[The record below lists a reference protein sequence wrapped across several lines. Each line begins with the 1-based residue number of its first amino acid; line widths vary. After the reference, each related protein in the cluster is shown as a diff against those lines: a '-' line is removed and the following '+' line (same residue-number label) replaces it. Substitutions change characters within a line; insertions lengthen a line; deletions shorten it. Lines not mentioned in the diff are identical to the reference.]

1 MIEKKHGKTE
11 REQFWAMEGGQPL
24 EYYKTLGSQG
34 PGAFGLALEH
44 SLSG

>member
-1 MIEKKHGKTE
+1 MIEKNMEKRNATILGHGV
-11 REQFWAMEGGQPL
+11 GQPL